1 MADNYIEKRMEEL
14 RSGAASPSYSPRNL
28 DALLAAAAKWV
39 TNETAVES
47 ASEAESK
54 TTREAAAAGND
65 PALKVH
71 PLQLEAIARVNA
83 KIQGACC
90 VKCLADGSEPPLGD
104 GAFIV
109 VLAPDPQAP
118 HLEFELGMRAEAM
131 ILKACELGLCAKALL
146 DIDFEALSDAF
157 EGACEEG
164 SEAALDKVAQ
174 SASPSPATPVLALE
188 IRRRK

>member
-14 RSGAASPSYSPRNL
+14 RSGTTTSSYSPRNL
-28 DALLAAAAKWV
+28 DALLAAAARSAAV
-39 TNETAVES
+39 ETAVEPTRET
-47 ASEAESK
+47 ASEP
-54 TTREAAAAGND
+54 AANVTA

-83 KIQGACC
+83 KIQGGCS
-90 VKCLADGSEPPLGD
+90 VKCLADGSETPLGD

-131 ILKACELGLCAKALL
+131 ILKASELGLCAKVLL
-146 DIDFEALSDAF
+146 DINFEASKKALADVLEGTQKEISD
-157 EGACEEG
+157 
-164 SEAALDKVAQ
+164 
-174 SASPSPATPVLALE
+174 SASTPVLALQ
-188 IRRRK
+188 IHRRK